1 MLEMQA
7 SLFMLSSCDIQML
20 QNSFRFAFLSF
31 KRTNG
36 THLLVPVGFYSFFEH
51 FPLFCFPFLGMARF
65 LRLLK
70 SRKAI
75 VITINQVIK
84 QYIEHQKECFSRFPN
99 MPWSRSRKRCALE
112 LLLSSVACFA
122 LFFFYFLAVSL
133 TLTLLWKTDIASSMI
148 QNSWGNLK
156 IKGMGIKRLVI
167 LFTFTTFY
175 YSLQNLPLARKLSSK
190 WQHLSFRRTKH
201 SSRRCR

>member
-1 MLEMQA
+1 MASRNFGCFSDQLLAHYSHHRQTSSKGWKYHMLEMQA

-99 MPWSRSRKRCALE
+99 MPWSRSRKRCVLE
-112 LLLSSVACFA
+112 LLLSSVVCFA
-122 LFFFYFLAVSL
+122 LFF
-133 TLTLLWKTDIASSMI
+133 
-148 QNSWGNLK
+148 
-156 IKGMGIKRLVI
+156 
-167 LFTFTTFY
+167 LF
-175 YSLQNLPLARKLSSK
+175 
-190 WQHLSFRRTKH
+190 
-201 SSRRCR
+201 SSRLFDLNTPLKDWYSF